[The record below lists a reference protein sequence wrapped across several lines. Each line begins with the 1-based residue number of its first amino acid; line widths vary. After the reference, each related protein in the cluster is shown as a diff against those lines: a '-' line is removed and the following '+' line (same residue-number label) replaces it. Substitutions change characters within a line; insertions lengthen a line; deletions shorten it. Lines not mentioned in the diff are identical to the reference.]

1 MKYSRYFAFIFL
13 LLIQS
18 CSQNQYKP
26 NQLNAISCDLF
37 SSKQEYLFNSKGNLF
52 YYESEN
58 KIKPLKKKI
67 ISESGNNN
75 HVKEFS
81 SEIRGDILTIKIR
94 TYFEN
99 ISNQEL
105 HETVDKIHLKK
116 RILIST
122 HKHGNNAFKSKGRCK
137 FIPYK
142 SIKEVSKWS

>member
-1 MKYSRYFAFIFL
+1 MKLPRYFVLIFF

-18 CSQNQYKP
+18 CGQNSYKP

-37 SSKQEYLFNSKGNLF
+37 STKQEYLFNSKGNLF
-52 YYESEN
+52 YYESGK
-58 KIKPLKKKI
+58 KIKPLIKMI

-75 HVKEFS
+75 HVKVFS
-81 SEIRGDILTIKIR
+81 SELKKDILNIKIK

-116 RILIST
+116 KILIST
-122 HKHGNNAFKSKGRCK
+122 HKHGNNAFQSKGRCK

-142 SIKEVSKWS
+142 SIKEVSRWS

>member
-1 MKYSRYFAFIFL
+1 MKLFKYFVFIFL

-18 CSQNQYKP
+18 CSQNSYKP

-37 SSKQEYLFNSKGNLF
+37 SSKQEYLFDSKGNLF
-52 YYESEN
+52 YYETEN
-58 KIKPLKKKI
+58 KIKPLIKKI
-67 ISESGNNN
+67 ISESGINN
-75 HVKEFS
+75 HVKEFA
-81 SEIRGDILTIKIR
+81 SELKGDILKIKIK

-116 RILIST
+116 KILIST
-122 HKHGNNAFKSKGRCK
+122 HKHGNNAFQSKGRCK

>member
-1 MKYSRYFAFIFL
+1 MKISRYLVFIFV

-18 CSQNQYKP
+18 CSQLSYKP

-52 YYESEN
+52 YYESE
-58 KIKPLKKKI
+58 KIKPLIKKI

-81 SEIRGDILTIKIR
+81 SELKGDILRIKIK

-105 HETVDKIHLKK
+105 HETVDRIHLKK

-122 HKHGNNAFKSKGRCK
+122 HKHGNNAFQSKGKCK
-137 FIPYK
+137 FIPYQ

>member
-1 MKYSRYFAFIFL
+1 MKLPRYFVLIFF

-18 CSQNQYKP
+18 CGQNSYKP

-37 SSKQEYLFNSKGNLF
+37 STKQEYIFNSKGNLF
-52 YYESEN
+52 YYESG
-58 KIKPLKKKI
+58 KIFKPLIKKI

-75 HVKEFS
+75 HVKVFS
-81 SEIRGDILTIKIR
+81 SELKKDILTIKIK

-105 HETVDKIHLKK
+105 HETIDKIHLKK
-116 RILIST
+116 KILISI
-122 HKHGNNAFKSKGRCK
+122 HKHGNNSFQSKGKCK
-137 FIPYK
+137 FVPNK